1 MKTRF
6 VRLVLLAATALVA
19 GACSDT
25 ADVGA
30 AQLEPVN
37 AGMPKDSV
45 LALLGK
51 GPLTAKFADT
61 LRVTNGF
68 RSSTYL
74 LNGKTYDVLYYRAE
88 SGDVSE
94 PVQQDLETP
103 IVLENGKVLGWGW
116 KFYVETAMKSYNLP
130 SPMSAAAA
138 PAPAPAPAPQVT
150 PIDSAPRLDTTPK
163 A

>member
-6 VRLVLLAATALVA
+6 VRLVLLAATALAA

-30 AQLEPVN
+30 AQLEPVTT
-37 AGMPKDSV
+37 GMPKDSV

-88 SGDVSE
+88 SGDVAE
-94 PVQQDLETP
+94 PVQQDRETP

-130 SPMSAAAA
+130 SPITAA
-138 PAPAPAPAPQVT
+138 PAPAPQAAPVDT
-150 PIDSAPRLDTTPK
+150 APRLDTTSK

>member
-6 VRLVLLAATALVA
+6 VRLVLFVATALVA

-30 AQLEPVN
+30 AQLELVN
-37 AGMPKDSV
+37 PGMPKDSV

-51 GPLTAKFADT
+51 GPLTAQFADT

-74 LNGKTYDVLYYRAE
+74 VNGKTYDVLYYRAD

-116 KFYVETAMKSYNLP
+116 KFYVETAMEELKLP
-130 SPMSAAAA
+130 TPIKEKPATA
-138 PAPAPAPAPQVT
+138 PTPQVT
-150 PIDSAPRLDTTPK
+150 PKDSTTRPDSTTK